1 MQYIINQNNF
11 FIIIKY
17 RVTISSSKIYYLE
30 TKIKER
36 LRSMHNMK
44 LDTLKQGIFFNAFI
58 SNIYHRIN
66 TYEFEYINKEGE
78 KKTKQRFIKSNIG
91 IVAHFQWL
99 GNIILI
105 EEATILIHRMM
116 KGLKNEFPIISEINS
131 YLAGNDFTYNT
142 IEENEIVKDDLNE
155 NNQFS

>member
-1 MQYIINQNNF
+1 
-11 FIIIKY
+11 
-17 RVTISSSKIYYLE
+17 
-30 TKIKER
+30 

-44 LDTLKQGIFFNAFI
+44 INTLKQGFFFITFI

-66 TYEFEYINKEGE
+66 TYKFEYINKEGE

-105 EEATILIHRMM
+105 EEATILIHKMM
-116 KGLKNEFPIISEINS
+116 KGLKNEFSPIISEINS

-142 IEENEIVKDDLNE
+142 IEEKEIVKDDLNE
-155 NNQFS
+155 NLKGKDPN